1 MLFMVY
7 QNSDPEMQPYSQV
20 QLSTTW
26 SGKRGE
32 VLEKMCQDSLG
43 DFARNLGQLV
53 ALNARFNQIVDLN
66 SRYKDYLSTIW
77 SLQDSR
83 NSIYQ
88 NTTIQKLTYLTI
100 GYLPLGLITV
110 ISLQQY
116 VYHSNL
122 PRSRLFLRS
131 RLIKTCLFCRWG
143 Y

>member
-1 MLFMVY
+1 
-7 QNSDPEMQPYSQV
+7 
-20 QLSTTW
+20 
-26 SGKRGE
+26 
-32 VLEKMCQDSLG
+32 MCQDSLG

-100 GYLPLGLITV
+100 GYLPLGLITAIFAIPPDQNV
-110 ISLQQY
+110 LILQMGLLGFVVAIIVSFIVTFTIVFSLERILGGIGKLTTAPSPT
-116 VYHSNL
+116 HEGKHPLAL
-122 PRSRLFLRS
+122 P
-131 RLIKTCLFCRWG
+131 
-143 Y
+143 